1 MPRRCNNTTTRR
13 HCNKTIPPRTRP
25 SKISCTKPHAARLNC
40 QLFNQSLACSRELVV
55 GAWYSAYRY
64 LCSSAACS
72 SCPLICIYVYSRPTT
87 AIPRDCVAK
96 TRYTKPRDPRLV
108 SLVSLVSLVYTQT
121 SKYNVA
127 ASMRRCQTNKAPR
140 PTGSRIFFAPP
151 RSRSRS
157 LARSLPSWRHSP
169 VACVSWDVDLQSRV
183 HARASV
189 SGIVPDGGPSA
200 HPPLMSVH
208 TTRMASHRR
217 HHPRCCR
224 RSCQSTQSP
233 PRAKRPRPSHGR

>member
-1 MPRRCNNTTTRR
+1 MCTAGRRQRFRVIASPKPDTQSHGIPVWCHWCHWCTRR
-13 HCNKTIPPRTRP
+13 R
-25 SKISCTKPHAARLNC
+25 
-40 QLFNQSLACSRELVV
+40 QS
-55 GAWYSAYRY
+55 
-64 LCSSAACS
+64 
-72 SCPLICIYVYSRPTT
+72 TT
-87 AIPRDCVAK
+87 W
-96 TRYTKPRDPRLV
+96 PRLCAAV
-108 SLVSLVSLVYTQT
+108 KQIKLLGRRAVEFFSLPL
-121 SKYNVA
+121 A
-127 ASMRRCQTNKAPR
+127 
-140 PTGSRIFFAPP
+140 
-151 RSRSRS
+151 RS